1 MGGDLRSI
9 ICYLGVNSQD
19 VTGLW
24 IREMINMARMCFSP
38 FVQATHDQTIKP
50 PVFSALQEKENIIT
64 IYSPKYIAFIIII
77 IHCKVKDFL
86 RCFHDHY
93 FIRVNLE

>member
-9 ICYLGVNSQD
+9 ICCLGVNSQD

-50 PVFSALQEKENIIT
+50 LVFSCPSRKG
-64 IYSPKYIAFIIII
+64 KYN
-77 IHCKVKDFL
+77 
-86 RCFHDHY
+86 HY
-93 FIRVNLE
+93 LFP